1 MEYMP
6 GERTIAHV
14 DMDAFFAAVEQRD
27 NPELRGKPVL
37 VGHDGPRGVV
47 ATASYEARPFGCRS
61 AMPMAAARRL
71 CPQAIVVPVS
81 GRRYGQ
87 VSRQIFDILDRFA
100 PVVQPMSVDE
110 AFCDLTGTERLLG
123 DAVDV
128 ARRIKQTIRDETQ
141 LAASV
146 GLAANKF
153 LAKLA
158 SDMDKPD
165 GLTVVPR
172 QNIPA
177 FLAPLPIERMWG
189 VGKVTAERLHL
200 HGIRTF
206 GDVQQMSIEQLGPIV
221 GNTAEHLHRLAHGI
235 DDRPVHTDRE
245 AKSISQETTFG
256 QDIADPDTVR
266 TVLLGQTEQV
276 AGRLR
281 KAQLLAL
288 SVTVKIR
295 YGDFE
300 TITRS
305 VTLNDPTD
313 ATDVLWLAAKEL
325 YDKWVRSGFR
335 PVRLIGMGA
344 ARLGEPHGIQQN
356 LFADSQDIRR
366 RQLDN
371 AVDQIRDRFGKKS
384 IHRGG

>member
-1 MEYMP
+1 MP

-27 NPELRGKPVL
+27 HPELRGKPVL

-61 AMPMAAARRL
+61 AMPMAVAKRL
-71 CPQAIVVPVS
+71 CPQAIVVPVK
-81 GRRYGQ
+81 GRRYGE

-100 PVVQPMSVDE
+100 PVVEPMSVDE

-128 ARRIKQTIRDETQ
+128 ARRIKQAIHDETQ
-141 LAASV
+141 LTASI

-172 QNIPA
+172 ESIPA

-206 GDVQQMSIEQLGPIV
+206 GDAQQMSIEQLTPIA
-221 GNTAEHLHRLAHGI
+221 GNAAEHLHRLAHGI

-245 AKSISQETTFG
+245 AKSISQETTFDH
-256 QDIADPDTVR
+256 DIDDPDTVR

-281 KAQLLAL
+281 KAQLLAS

-305 VTLNDPTD
+305 LTLNDPTD
-313 ATDVLWLAAKEL
+313 ATDMLWQATKQL

-344 ARLGEPHGIQQN
+344 ARLGEHQGVQQG
-356 LFADSQDIRR
+356 LFADPQNTRR

-371 AVDQIRDRFGKKS
+371 AVDQIRDRFGTKS